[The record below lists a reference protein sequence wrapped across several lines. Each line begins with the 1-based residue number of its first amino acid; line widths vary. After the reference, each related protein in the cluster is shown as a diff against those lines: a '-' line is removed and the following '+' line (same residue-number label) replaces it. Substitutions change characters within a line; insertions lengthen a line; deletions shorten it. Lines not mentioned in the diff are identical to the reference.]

1 MSAILPP
8 NDERIRQFLRQAGV
22 DENSPMDPVSRDA
35 LLELLRQED
44 ANETT
49 NLPTNST
56 ETSMILATE
65 QNTNASLLPVATS
78 SSTEER
84 LLHMMQQQTQ
94 MILDLHKR
102 MDYLTEHVLQNNNQ
116 QQQQQSTSR
125 EELNRQIDEL
135 FHKVQIYEQNAETT
149 FTTTASPPNAGRS
162 FVSHLYQVLQ
172 IFLAL
177 RRRLAPN
184 FDAGLIIK
192 VVFILSILFTR
203 LSRRQ
208 QSIDDDDWIW
218 HFYRLHLLVVFV
230 VGGFLYQTGMLKV
243 IYIFYVQEKYFHR
256 ILWKGESLGDM
267 EQEVND
273 ALERYAQR
281 MQPQG
286 QRLPPRPRNEPN
298 GTDNVEAEDPGWRDT
313 FIGGV
318 IEPAPQIEQDRGM
331 QWLRDVG
338 LFIGS
343 FFLSIFPMWRPE
355 ALARPAVMEVN
366 NEADDGNGLPDIAAP
381 ADVLEA
387 AEDEDGDDATEEAKT
402 D

>member
-1 MSAILPP
+1 
-8 NDERIRQFLRQAGV
+8 
-22 DENSPMDPVSRDA
+22 MDPVSRDA

-44 ANETT
+44 TIETT
-49 NLPTNST
+49 THATNSA
-56 ETSMILATE
+56 ETSMIPLTE
-65 QNTNASLLPVATS
+65 QNTNASLRPAATS

-102 MDYLTEHVLQNNNQ
+102 MDYLTELALQKNNQ
-116 QQQQQSTSR
+116 QQQQQPASR
-125 EELNRQIDEL
+125 EELSRQIDEL
-135 FHKVQIYEQNAETT
+135 FHKVQLYEQNAGTT
-149 FTTTASPPNAGRS
+149 STTTTTTSHTNAGRS
-162 FVSHLYQVLQ
+162 FVPHLYQVVQ

-203 LSRRQ
+203 LGRRQ
-208 QSIDDDDWIW
+208 QSIDEDEWIW

-256 ILWKGESLGDM
+256 ILWKGETLGDM
-267 EQEVND
+267 EQEVNE
-273 ALERYAQR
+273 ALARYTQR
-281 MQPQG
+281 MRPQG
-286 QRLPPRPRNEPN
+286 PNQRPPPRPRNEQN
-298 GTDNVEAEDPGWRDT
+298 GTDNEEAEDQRHMPDQQPPGWRDT

-318 IEPAPQIEQDRGM
+318 IEPAPHNEQDRGM
-331 QWLRDVG
+331 RFVRDVG
-338 LFIGS
+338 FFIGS

-355 ALARPAVMEVN
+355 ALARPAVVEVN
-366 NEADDGNGLPDIAAP
+366 DEADDGNGLPDNAAP
-381 ADVLEA
+381 ADVFEA
-387 AEDEDGDDATEEAKT
+387 AEDEEDEDATDEAKT